1 LYRLLLAFR
10 FGVEITDKIITVALA
25 DGHAISRTALA
36 TLIAESDDFAVVS
49 TSESTEEAVSA
60 ALGHHPDVIIF
71 DPPLPASADSVATVV
86 ERLVVAS
93 PSSAIMVLTESES
106 ATIARAALL
115 AGAVGYMLKSDD
127 PADLLKVIRRAAED
141 RPWISPKVANAIA
154 RFNRDSF
161 NDDLTPRQREIVRSI
176 AWGFTSQEIADK
188 MHLSVRTIE
197 AHRAKIFRKL
207 NLSSRAELV
216 RFAYENGLFDETGTE
231 PPLTA

>member
-1 LYRLLLAFR
+1 MVYRL
-10 FGVEITDKIITVALA
+10 GVLITDKIITVALA

-49 TSESTEEAVSA
+49 TSETIDEAVSA
-60 ALGHHPDVIIF
+60 ALGHRPDVIIF
-71 DPPLPASADSVATVV
+71 DPPLPTSAESVSTLV

-93 PSSAIMVLTESES
+93 PSSAIMILTESES
-106 ATIARAALL
+106 VPIARAALQ

-127 PADLLKVIRRAAED
+127 PEDLLKVIRRAAED

-161 NDDLTPRQREIVRSI
+161 NEDLTSQQREIVRSI

-188 MHLSVRTIE
+188 IHLSVRTVE
-197 AHRAKIFRKL
+197 SHRSKIFRNL
-207 NLSSRAELV
+207 GLSSRAELV
-216 RFAYENGLFDETGTE
+216 RFAYDNGLFDETTTD
-231 PPLTA
+231 PL

>member
-1 LYRLLLAFR
+1 LVYRL
-10 FGVEITDKIITVALA
+10 GVLITDKIITVALA

-49 TSESTEEAVSA
+49 TSESIDEAASA
-60 ALGHHPDVIIF
+60 ALGHRPDVIIF
-71 DPPLPASADSVATVV
+71 DPPLPTSAESVSTLV

-93 PSSAIMVLTESES
+93 PSSAIMILTESES
-106 ATIARAALL
+106 VPIARAALQ

-127 PADLLKVIRRAAED
+127 PEDLLKVIRRAAED

-161 NDDLTPRQREIVRSI
+161 NEDLTSQQREIVRSI

-188 MHLSVRTIE
+188 IHLSVRTVE
-197 AHRAKIFRKL
+197 SHRSKIFRKL
-207 NLSSRAELV
+207 GLSSRAELV
-216 RFAYENGLFDETGTE
+216 RFAYDNGLFEETTTD
-231 PPLTA
+231 PL